1 MAMTSSIQLATVL
14 SGVNILLLAALSAVW
29 IRNYRAFRSTL
40 VLGLLA
46 FALVMLAENATALYF
61 FFSMKMLY
69 SGDPTVQSAVA
80 VLRGLQFLALV
91 FLTWV
96 TMK

>member
-1 MAMTSSIQLATVL
+1 MNPIQIASGLAV
-14 SGVNILLLAALSAVW
+14 VNILLLGLLTSVW
-29 IRNYRAFRSTL
+29 IRNYRKFRSSL

-46 FALVMLAENATALYF
+46 FALVMLAENVLALYY

-69 SGDPTVQSAVA
+69 SGDPSVQQA
-80 VLRGLQFLALV
+80 VLVLRALQVVALG

-96 TMK
+96 TTK